1 MFTFYF
7 FVFLALLAWN
17 ADWPESVRRH
27 FRSDR
32 AIAGGVIATT
42 IALFVGLAH
51 TPDPKATMLGLPFA
65 LLFVA
70 ILAFIAAVLLRL
82 IYKLIGKR

>member
-1 MFTFYF
+1 MFTFYLM
-7 FVFLALLAWN
+7 VFGALVIWN
-17 ADWPESVRRH
+17 ADWPESVKRR
-27 FRSDR
+27 FRNDYVVG
-32 AIAGGVIATT
+32 GGVILTT

-70 ILAFIAAVLLRL
+70 ILAFVAAVLLRL